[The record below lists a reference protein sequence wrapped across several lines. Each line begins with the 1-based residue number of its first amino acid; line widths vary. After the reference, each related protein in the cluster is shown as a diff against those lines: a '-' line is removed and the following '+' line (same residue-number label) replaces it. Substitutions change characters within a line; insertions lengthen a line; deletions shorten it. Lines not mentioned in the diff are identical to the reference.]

1 MRLAP
6 HERLPSSPF
15 NTRAMKKKS
24 LPSFATLAAAAAL
37 ALAVSACG
45 SKYSESAPPADK
57 TPNSVHYWNGWK
69 VSEFK
74 DTNSDSRASALYFFA
89 KDDSPQAKTPDSDYE
104 APVKIAPLSD
114 GTALGFVN
122 DKHSDSRGRGFY
134 VQIDKNGNAAPI
146 STTMT
151 QPSGKTTIS
160 IGQAALSEKVLAGTK
175 DASHADA
182 QGLLAQA
189 KAYRKLAAELE
200 ERARSAASLSSSK
213 PGFN

>member
-1 MRLAP
+1 MARPDAIILLNPRSALP
-6 HERLPSSPF
+6 ILFRQDPLHEE
-15 NTRAMKKKS
+15 KS
-24 LPSFATLAAAAAL
+24 LFVLLVPRRRS
-37 ALAVSACG
+37 
-45 SKYSESAPPADK
+45 SKYSETAPPADK

-74 DTNSDSRASALYFFA
+74 DTNSDSRASALYFFS

-104 APVKIAPLSD
+104 AAVKIAPLSD

-151 QPSGKTTIS
+151 QPSGKTSIS
-160 IGQAALSEKVLAGTK
+160 VGQAALSEKILAGTE
-175 DASHADA
+175 DASWPDA
-182 QGLLAQA
+182 QSMLAQA
-189 KAYRKLAAELE
+189 KAYRQLANDLE
-200 ERARSAASLSSSK
+200 ERARESAALSSSK
-213 PGFN
+213 TIKPGFN